1 MAARD
6 KKVSFVS
13 RELHRLKSVLRESR
27 GPQSALRTALL
38 LGIVALSL
46 TACRQ
51 DMQDQPKYKYLRST
65 EFFTDGRSAR
75 PLVENTVARGHL
87 NEDTAFYTGM
97 QRGPNGEPEPVTEFP
112 TREVID
118 RGQERFNIYC
128 SPCHGQLGNGL
139 GMIVQRGF
147 KQPPSYHIDRLRQI
161 GVGHFYDVITN
172 GYGAMWKYSAQIEP
186 RDRWAI
192 AAYIR
197 VLQASQDTNINDL
210 TAEERA
216 KLPGQQAA
224 HAVPAPPR
232 IDAPTPVSETGGPQ

>member
-1 MAARD
+1 
-6 KKVSFVS
+6 
-13 RELHRLKSVLRESR
+13 
-27 GPQSALRTALL
+27 
-38 LGIVALSL
+38 
-46 TACRQ
+46 
-51 DMQDQPKYKYLRST
+51 MQDQPKYKYLRST
-65 EFFTDGRSAR
+65 AFFTDGRSAR

-87 NEDTAFYTGM
+87 DEDSVFYTGM
-97 QRGPNGEPEPVTEFP
+97 VNGQPVTEFP
-112 TREVID
+112 IEITRQVID

-161 GVGHFYDVITN
+161 GVGHFFDVMTN

-197 VLQASQDTNINDL
+197 VLQASQDANVNDL
-210 TAEERA
+210 TAEEKA
-216 KLPGQQAA
+216 KLPGPQAR
-224 HAVPAPPR
+224 AVPAPPR
-232 IDAPTPVSETGGPQ
+232 PEMRTPTSDGVQTPINPQPAGVQPPPPGLREGPQ